1 MGLPDGVRLEP
12 LSRATVRGAI
22 AVKNA
27 GWRDT
32 YLPWLGG
39 GYLDRLDASLEEAAA
54 RWISA
59 LDAGTLLP
67 TWVALDADGAV
78 VGVSAGGPIA
88 LTQAVHRPLAG
99 GAAGLDVELGA
110 GAGADGVDPD
120 GVDPESVGADGGDAE
135 ASGTASRRPITHELA
150 MLYVSAAWRGR
161 GIAEELSARAVGDE
175 PAFLWVLEENPRA
188 RGFYAK
194 LGFEADGAVQDLPA
208 DWNGAREVRMVRW

>member
-39 GYLDRLDASLEEAAA
+39 DYLDRVDASLEENAE
-54 RWISA
+54 RWGSA

-67 TWVALDADGAV
+67 TWVALDPSGEV
-78 VGVSAGGPIA
+78 IGVSAGGPVT
-88 LTQAVHRPLAG
+88 LTQAVHRPLG
-99 GAAGLDVELGA
+99 G
-110 GAGADGVDPD
+110 GADGVELE
-120 GVDPESVGADGGDAE
+120 GDPEE
-135 ASGTASRRPITHELA
+135 SGTASRRPIAHELA
-150 MLYVSAAWRGR
+150 VLYVIADWRGV
-161 GIAEELSARAVGDE
+161 GVAEALAAKIIEGHA
-175 PAFLWVLEENPRA
+175 AFLWVREENPRA

-194 LGFEADGAVQDLPA
+194 LGFEADGAVRDLPA